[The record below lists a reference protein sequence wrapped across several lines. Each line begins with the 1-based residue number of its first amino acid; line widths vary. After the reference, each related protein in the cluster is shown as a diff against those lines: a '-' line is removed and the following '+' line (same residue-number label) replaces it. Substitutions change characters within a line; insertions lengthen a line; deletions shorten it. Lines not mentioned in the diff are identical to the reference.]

1 MADGIATPRTDAELV
16 RLAQGGELA
25 AFEALVGRFE
35 QKAFSHAWR
44 ILRHREDAEDIT
56 QQAFLSA
63 LEHLGEFRGE
73 AAFGTWL
80 LRIVTHAALKVLR
93 KRKTVPFVS
102 LEASSESTDDYAS
115 VPHPA
120 FIADWRESPEQLV
133 VRKEVQHLLDEA
145 LSELDEKFRLVFLLR
160 DVQGLSIQE
169 TADALGLTEANVKV
183 RLLRARLQL
192 RERLTLVLGDKER
205 QLPPHRHDP
214 G

>member
-63 LEHLGEFRGE
+63 LEHLGEFRGD